1 MNARVDRRRFLVM
14 SATAAGGVLALG
26 LAPSWGTAATLA
38 VRRRPAPWLTLEA
51 DSRAHLTVPFT
62 ELGQGALLGITQLVA
77 EELDLPLASI
87 TTRTAPMEAR
97 FLIKDDFYTG
107 GSGSIQPLFED
118 WRLLGATARALLI
131 EAAARRFGCKAADC
145 RTEAGVVLHPNGQDR
160 LAYGALAAEARSG
173 APEGTVA
180 LKARADWRLIGTSPA
195 RSHLPTLVDGSAT
208 YGIDTRTPG
217 QWVATL
223 AHAPQFGARLASVD
237 PAPALKLPG
246 VHAVVP
252 LEAAVAV
259 AADTFWQASRALAA
273 LKPVWDVPAGA
284 PTESAELMKRMETAL
299 EAPGARLLPA
309 DRKAPA
315 LKYRERVLAAL
326 KSAPKRYSA
335 SYSGPLLS
343 HATLE
348 PQNTLAIVA
357 DGRCELYSPT
367 QNQTAVQ
374 REVALALKLPPEKVS
389 VHTTLIGGGYG
400 RRLKADYAVK
410 AALVAK
416 AVGRPVQLL
425 WSRGEDLQHDFYRPA
440 AVARLTAAL
449 DERGYPT
456 AVRAQTA
463 ATDDTIAGS
472 MHGGWYGLGPV
483 ILEASEVKAGL
494 PIGAWRSV
502 DASLACF
509 FVESFIDELAHEA
522 RIDPLD
528 FRLALASAQPRTR
541 RVLEA
546 AAERAG
552 WAKRGERA
560 LGLAAFAGWGTY
572 VAQVAEVERGPGGRP
587 RVSRITCAFDCGTAV
602 NPRLVQAQ
610 VEGGIA
616 MGLSAALKERI
627 TIAGGR
633 VAESN
638 FDGYGLLRMN
648 ECPAIEVILL
658 ESEADPPGGAGEPP
672 VPAVAPAVANAL
684 YRLTGKRERHLPLL
698 PAA

>member
-26 LAPSWGTAATLA
+26 LAPSWGTAATAA
-38 VRRRPAPWLTLEA
+38 VRRRPAPWLTLGA
-51 DSRAHLTVPFT
+51 DSHARLTVPFT

-77 EELDLPLASI
+77 EELDLPLAAI
-87 TTRTAPMEAR
+87 TTTTAPMEAR

-131 EAAARRFGCKAADC
+131 EAAARRFGCQAAGC
-145 RTEAGVVLHPNGQDR
+145 RTEAGFVLHPNAKDR
-160 LAYGALAAEARSG
+160 LAYGALAAEARAE
-173 APEGTVA
+173 APATVA

-195 RSHLPTLVDGSAT
+195 RAHLPTLVDGSAT
-208 YGIDTRTPG
+208 YGIDTRVPG

-237 PAPALKLPG
+237 PAPALEVPG

-259 AADTFWQASRALAA
+259 AADTFWQASRGLAA
-273 LKPVWDVPAGA
+273 LKPVWDAAPGA
-284 PTESAELMKRMETAL
+284 PTESAGLRKRMEDAL
-299 EAPGARLLPA
+299 DAPGARLAPA

-315 LKYRERVLAAL
+315 PAYRERVLAAL
-326 KSAPKRYSA
+326 KSAPRRYSA

-357 DGRCELYSPT
+357 DGRCELHSPT

-374 REVALALKLPPEKVS
+374 REVAQALKLAPEKVS

-416 AVGRPVQLL
+416 AVGKPVQLL
-425 WSRGEDLQHDFYRPA
+425 WSRGEDLQHDYYRPA
-440 AVARLTAAL
+440 AVARLTAGIDA
-449 DERGYPT
+449 RGYPI

-463 ATDDTIAGS
+463 ASDDTIAGS

-522 RIDPLD
+522 GVDPLD
-528 FRLALASAQPRTR
+528 YRLALASAQPRTR

-546 AAERAG
+546 VALHSG
-552 WAKRGERA
+552 WANRGERA

-587 RVSRITCAFDCGTAV
+587 RVRRITCAFDCGTTV
-602 NPRLVQAQ
+602 NPRLVRAQ
-610 VEGGIA
+610 VEGGIT

-638 FDGYGLLRMN
+638 FDGYALLRMD

-684 YRLTGKRERHLPLL
+684 YRLTGRRERHLPLL